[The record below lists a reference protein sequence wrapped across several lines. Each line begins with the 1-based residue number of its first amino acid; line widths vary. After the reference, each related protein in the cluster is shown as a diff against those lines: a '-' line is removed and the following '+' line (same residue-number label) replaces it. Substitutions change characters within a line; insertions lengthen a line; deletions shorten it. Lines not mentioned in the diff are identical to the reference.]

1 MPRGSGVRF
10 LSCFF
15 AVIGTLSQSCFAYE
29 APLSEHSVREAY
41 FLGQRRDEK
50 MGQFL
55 KDYSKALPLPKTG
68 PHVSEIT
75 LLTPYAQVVELS
87 RENSVGYSAQQ
98 AARDYR
104 KRGNTV
110 RLRVRLLFTAT
121 YTSMDALNSARRAR
135 GPEDPQFG
143 ASQFWRAFRIE
154 LRQRGEVIPQSYV
167 RDDPIYSM
175 DSESGV
181 IGTNVWFEYA
191 ARQVQSEEV
200 EIAVSTPDGQHVAA
214 TFDLEKLR

>member
-1 MPRGSGVRF
+1 MRSLHIHSLTTA
-10 LSCFF
+10 LS
-15 AVIGTLSQSCFAYE
+15 AALLVPPTLFGYE
-29 APLSEHSVREAY
+29 VPLSERSVREAY

-55 KDYSKALPLPKTG
+55 KDYTKTLPVPKTG

-87 RENSVGYSAQQ
+87 RENSAGYSAQQ
-98 AARDYR
+98 AAQDYR
-104 KRGNTV
+104 KRGDTV
-110 RLRVRLLFTAT
+110 RLRVRLLFTPT
-121 YTSMDALNSARRAR
+121 YTSMDALDAARRAR
-135 GPEDPQFG
+135 GPEDPDFG
-143 ASQFWRAFRIE
+143 TSQFWRAFRFE
-154 LRQRGEVIPQSYV
+154 LRQRGEAIPRTYV

-191 ARQVQSEEV
+191 ARHVQSEEV
-200 EIAVSTPDGQHVAA
+200 EVEVSTPDGQHVVAKI
-214 TFDLEKLR
+214 DLTKLR